1 MLISKFFRVAREG
14 DTIDGRTITREQI
27 AQMAETYD
35 PKIYNAR
42 VNLEHFHGLIPG
54 GPFDMLGDVTAL
66 EAREEED
73 GKLSLYAQIRPLPKL
88 LELNRAGQKLH
99 TSIEVMTNFAR
110 TGKAYL
116 VGLAVTDTP
125 ASLGTEMLA
134 FTAGG
139 FEAFAG
145 PAHEF
150 TLEMEGEDKDEAD
163 KPGLFSRV
171 KDLLSGKSK
180 TDAARFADM
189 DAAISEIAKAVA
201 SLSVQDNGT
210 AEIAEKLAA
219 TEAALGD
226 LKAAHAKLA
235 DDFAA
240 LSAKL
245 EAETD
250 PHHQERQPATGGNGL
265 IATDC

>member
-14 DTIDGRTITREQI
+14 DTIDGRTISREQI

-35 PKIYNAR
+35 PKTYNAR
-42 VNLEHFHGLIPG
+42 VNMEHFHGLVPG
-54 GPFDMLGDVTAL
+54 GPFDMLGDVTAV
-66 EAREEED
+66 EAREED
-73 GKLSLYAQIRPLPKL
+73 GKLGLYAQIKPLPKL

-134 FTAGG
+134 FSAGG

-150 TLEMEGEDKDEAD
+150 TLEMEGEGKDDAE
-163 KPGLFSRV
+163 KPGLFARV
-171 KDLLSGKSK
+171 KELLSGKAK

-189 DAAISEIAKAVA
+189 DAAIGEIAQAVA
-201 SLSVQDNGT
+201 NLSDLDSDT
-210 AEIAEKLAA
+210 DELAEKLTA
-219 TEAALGD
+219 TESALD
-226 LKAAHAKLA
+226 ELKASHAKLA
-235 DDFAA
+235 EDFAA

-245 EAETD
+245 ERETD
-250 PHHQERQPATGGNGL
+250 PNHQERQPATGGTGL